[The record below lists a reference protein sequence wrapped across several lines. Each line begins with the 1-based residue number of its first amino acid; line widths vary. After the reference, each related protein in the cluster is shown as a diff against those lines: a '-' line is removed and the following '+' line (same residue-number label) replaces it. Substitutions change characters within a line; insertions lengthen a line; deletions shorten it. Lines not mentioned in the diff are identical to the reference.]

1 MKVKNKNLSSIKT
14 RQKIRE
20 AFAELLKEKNELSNM
35 SVTELVKLADI
46 TRSTFY
52 THYDSIYD
60 VAKDLQDETLELIS
74 IYDKDI
80 RSIKDLDKYIDR
92 VINNL
97 KENEDMYSTL
107 LRSREPLLFIEKLS
121 NMINKRL
128 MDFHMFQEGDYND
141 LIVTFFTYGIVNLF
155 VRYFMG
161 ELKCSLDDI
170 GEFIKGMVKEMLN
183 NKNVNQMISMDI
195 KNI

>member
-1 MKVKNKNLSSIKT
+1 
-14 RQKIRE
+14 
-20 AFAELLKEKNELSNM
+20 
-35 SVTELVKLADI
+35 
-46 TRSTFY
+46 
-52 THYDSIYD
+52 
-60 VAKDLQDETLELIS
+60 
-74 IYDKDI
+74 
-80 RSIKDLDKYIDR
+80 
-92 VINNL
+92 
-97 KENEDMYSTL
+97 
-107 LRSREPLLFIEKLS
+107 
-121 NMINKRL
+121 MINKRL

>member
-1 MKVKNKNLSSIKT
+1 MKVKNKNRSSIKT

-35 SVTELVKLADI
+35 TVTELVKLADI

-80 RSIKDLDKYIDR
+80 RSINDLDKYIDR
-92 VINNL
+92 VIKNL
-97 KENEDMYSTL
+97 KDNEDMYRTL

-128 MDFHMFQEGDYND
+128 IDFNMFVETNYSD
-141 LIVTFFTYGIVNLF
+141 LIVTFFTYGCVNLF
-155 VRYFMG
+155 VRYFVSD
-161 ELKCSLDDI
+161 LKCSLDDI
-170 GEFIKGMVKEMLN
+170 GEFIKGMVKELLTSKSIN
-183 NKNVNQMISMDI
+183 YKI
-195 KNI
+195 

>member
-1 MKVKNKNLSSIKT
+1 MKVKNKNRSSIKT

-35 SVTELVKLADI
+35 TVTELVKLADI

-80 RSIKDLDKYIDR
+80 RSINDLDKYIDR
-92 VINNL
+92 VIKNL
-97 KENEDMYSTL
+97 KDNEDMYRTL

-128 MDFHMFQEGDYND
+128 IDFNMFVETNYSD
-141 LIVTFFTYGIVNLF
+141 LIVTFFTYGCVNLF

-161 ELKCSLDDI
+161 DLKCSLDDI
-170 GEFIKGMVKEMLN
+170 GEFIKGMVKELLTRKSIN
-183 NKNVNQMISMDI
+183 YKIQKIYYI
-195 KNI
+195 H

>member
-1 MKVKNKNLSSIKT
+1 MKVKNKNRSSIKT

-35 SVTELVKLADI
+35 TVTELVKLADI

-80 RSIKDLDKYIDR
+80 RSINDLDKYIDR
-92 VINNL
+92 VIKNL
-97 KENEDMYSTL
+97 KDNEDMYRTL

-128 MDFHMFQEGDYND
+128 IDFNMFVETNYSDYSD
-141 LIVTFFTYGIVNLF
+141 LIVTFFTYGCVNLF

-161 ELKCSLDDI
+161 DLKCSLDDI
-170 GEFIKGMVKEMLN
+170 GEFIKGMVKELLTSKSIN
-183 NKNVNQMISMDI
+183 YKI
-195 KNI
+195 

>member
-1 MKVKNKNLSSIKT
+1 MKVKNKNRSSIKT

-35 SVTELVKLADI
+35 TVTELVKLADI

-80 RSIKDLDKYIDR
+80 RSINDLDKYIDR
-92 VINNL
+92 VKNCHISFELYLKYYKELKNL
-97 KENEDMYSTL
+97 KRFTL
-107 LRSREPLLFIEKLS
+107 EI
-121 NMINKRL
+121 
-128 MDFHMFQEGDYND
+128 
-141 LIVTFFTYGIVNLF
+141 
-155 VRYFMG
+155 
-161 ELKCSLDDI
+161 
-170 GEFIKGMVKEMLN
+170 
-183 NKNVNQMISMDI
+183 
-195 KNI
+195 

>member
-1 MKVKNKNLSSIKT
+1 MKVKNKNRSSLKT
-14 RQKIRE
+14 KQKIRE

-35 SVTELVKLADI
+35 TVTELVKLADI

-80 RSIKDLDKYIDR
+80 RSINDLDKYIDR
-92 VINNL
+92 VIKNL
-97 KENEDMYSTL
+97 KDNEDMYRTL

-128 MDFHMFQEGDYND
+128 IDFNMFVETNYSD
-141 LIVTFFTYGIVNLF
+141 LIVTFFTYGCVNLF

-161 ELKCSLDDI
+161 DLKCSLDDI
-170 GEFIKGMVKEMLN
+170 GEFIKGMVKELLTSKSIN
-183 NKNVNQMISMDI
+183 YKIQKIY
-195 KNI
+195 